1 MQICEVP
8 FICFFPFL
16 RSSSLRSLLR
26 ELANEGYLWK
36 YILLD
41 YVARYPWLQERPD
54 QFAALPTNAKNWK
67 HAFQL
72 QLHRTLG
79 DYKYPHTH
87 YLCCC
92 FIALLVGVSIVGTNP
107 RIQLGVAC
115 LGLSYAHSASL
126 SMRNARL
133 SPGNCPIA
141 RISVFKLLTFS

>member
-1 MQICEVP
+1 MWGTVHLL
-8 FICFFPFL
+8 FPFL
-16 RSSSLRSLLR
+16 VLASLLSLLR

-41 YVARYPWLQERPD
+41 YVARYPWLQQRPD
-54 QFAALPTNAKNWK
+54 QFATLPTGAKNWK

-79 DYKYPHTH
+79 DYKYVPALVTQKPN
-87 YLCCC
+87 
-92 FIALLVGVSIVGTNP
+92 ALLVGASIVGTKP